1 MTGYFPRNLE
11 SSIVFYMETCD
22 RAVIE
27 AREALLKARDPRMLT
42 RVELMQEVLRFR
54 KYTGWMIV
62 LNDDWADMDYDDEVS
77 QVMIS
82 GGVYLAPSDTAKLC
96 DPCCAVL
103 NLVWDA
109 ENKKDASSQTATS
122 HSVDSAA

>member
-1 MTGYFPRNLE
+1 
-11 SSIVFYMETCD
+11 METCD

-27 AREALLKARDPRMLT
+27 AREALLKAHDPRTLT
-42 RVELMQEVLRFR
+42 RVELIQEVLRYR
-54 KYTGWMIV
+54 KYTGWLIV

-82 GGVYLAPSDTAKLC
+82 GGVYIAPLDTAKLC
-96 DPCCAVL
+96 EHCCGVL

-109 ENKKDASSQTATS
+109 EAKKDASCQAATS
-122 HSVDSAA
+122 RGANSAA

>member
-1 MTGYFPRNLE
+1 
-11 SSIVFYMETCD
+11 METCD

-54 KYTGWMIV
+54 KYTGWLIV

-82 GGVYLAPSDTAKLC
+82 GGVYIAPLDTAKLC
-96 DPCCAVL
+96 DVCCAVL
-103 NLVWDA
+103 NLVWDG
-109 ENKKDASSQTATS
+109 ENKKDASCQTATS
-122 HSVDSAA
+122 HGADSAA